1 MTPKL
6 APLALLAVGAC
17 AAATPAE
24 KRLEQ
29 DVLVEAC
36 VLAAREA
43 RAPAVDCAIVGEL
56 VAVALDAGAVVD
68 GAP

>member
-1 MTPKL
+1 MPKL
-6 APLALLAVGAC
+6 SPLLALWIAGTSC

-29 DVLVEAC
+29 DALVEAC
-36 VLAAREA
+36 VLAATEA
-43 RAPAVDCAIVGEL
+43 RAPAVDCALVGEL
-56 VAVALDAGAVVD
+56 VAVALDAGAGA